1 MNNAKTQ
8 TESAI
13 QTLSRLTGGL
23 AHEIRNPLSTL
34 KMNVQLL
41 QEDLRELP
49 ADAPAVGRSLR
60 RAETMKA
67 EIDRLSN
74 ILDGFLRFVTR
85 HEPNLQAIDLNAVIR
100 QSVDFF
106 EPQASAQNVQLATV
120 LADGPLTAR
129 IDADRIK
136 QAVFNLLL
144 NAVQAMP
151 TGGDLT
157 VRTRR
162 SDTGRLQIVVA
173 DTGTGI
179 AAEHRERIFDA
190 YYSTKKGGSGLG
202 LAMTARIV
210 DEHNGT
216 IDVQSTVGSGT
227 TFTIELPQA
236 DTIDQRVHSNR
247 TPDNRHLRES

>member
-1 MNNAKTQ
+1 MTDTRNQ
-8 TESAI
+8 SESAI

-60 RAETMKA
+60 RAETMKT
-67 EIDRLSN
+67 EIDRLSS
-74 ILDGFLRFVTR
+74 ILDDFLRFVTR
-85 HEPNLQAIDLNAVIR
+85 HEPNLKAVDLNAVIR
-100 QSVDFF
+100 QIVDFF
-106 EPQASAQNVQLATV
+106 EPQAAAQHVQLATD

-136 QAVFNLLL
+136 QAVLNLLI

-151 TGGDLT
+151 SGGTLT

-162 SDTGRLQIVVA
+162 SDTGRLQILVA

-179 AAEHRERIFDA
+179 APEHRDKIFDA

-216 IDVQSTVGSGT
+216 IGVQSEMNCGT

-236 DTIDQRVHSNR
+236 DTIDQR
-247 TPDNRHLRES
+247 